1 MKLLHVDSSVLGGD
15 SVSRQLSRDV
25 VEQWERRHPS
35 VETVYRDLAARPP
48 APLSGETMAARRTK
62 GELTPVQRA
71 ERATDEELVRE
82 FLGADVI
89 VIGAPMYNFTIP
101 SQLKAWLDRI
111 LIAGRTFSYT
121 ENGPIGLAGGRKVVI
136 VSTRGGIYSQ
146 GPANAMDHQ
155 EAYLRSVFGFIGID
169 EVTVIRA
176 EGVDYGPEQR
186 AKAIEQ
192 ARRELRDL
200 LQAA

>member
-1 MKLLHVDSSVLGGD
+1 MKLLHIDSSVLGGH

-25 VEQWERRHPS
+25 VEQWESGHPG
-35 VETVYRDLAARPP
+35 VEIAYRDLAVRPP
-48 APLSGETMAARRTK
+48 EPLSADTVAARSAQ
-62 GELTPVQRA
+62 GELTPAQQA
-71 ERATDEELVRE
+71 ERATDEELVQE

-89 VIGAPMYNFTIP
+89 VIGAPMYNFTVP

-111 LIAGRTFSYT
+111 LIAGRTFRYT
-121 ENGPIGLAGGRKVVI
+121 ESGPVGLAGGRKVVV
-136 VSTRGGIYSQ
+136 VSTRGGVYSQ

-169 EVTVIRA
+169 NVTVIRA
-176 EGVDYGPEQR
+176 EGVNYGPEQR

-192 ARRELRDL
+192 AQQELRSVL
-200 LQAA
+200 RAA